1 MASVNKVIL
10 IGNVGNDPDIRAT
23 PSGETIANFSVAT
36 TDQWKDKAGAKQERT
51 EWHRVVCFRK
61 LGEIV
66 ESYVKK
72 GTSIYVEGRIQSEK
86 YTDKNGVE
94 KLSFQ
99 VIADQIRLLGSSN
112 GNQEKP
118 AQGAKKPVA
127 DGNFDTMEDDI
138 PF

>member
-10 IGNVGNDPDIRAT
+10 IGNVGGDPDIRYT
-23 PSGETIANFSVAT
+23 PSGDTVANFSVAT
-36 TDQWKDKAGAKQERT
+36 TDMWKDKQGQKQERT

-72 GTSIYVEGRIQSEK
+72 GTPIYVEGHIQSEK
-86 YTDKNGVE
+86 YTDKQGIE
-94 KLSFQ
+94 KVSFQ
-99 VIADQIRLLGSSN
+99 VIAEQIRLLGSGS

-118 AQGAKKPVA
+118 AQEAKKGVPEG
-127 DGNFDTMEDDI
+127 DFDAMEDDI